1 MTEYSMKYKIECNL
15 MKERKSVT
23 SYEFGDRGYIRR
35 TLPDVFLGFI
45 LGALITFIY
54 MYMNN
59 DSIICDEYYCYA
71 HRHSYVCYM
80 GWMAI
85 NGHIAAILMCVLIFI
100 IKYPII
106 FNLRILVTEII
117 DRIKLNQLKYEKL
130 TKEDKQKESKKA
142 MDKFLNFKSM
152 RF

>member
-1 MTEYSMKYKIECNL
+1 MQEYSLKYKIEHEN
-15 MKERKSVT
+15 MKQRKTVT

-35 TLPDVFLGFI
+35 TLPDIFLGFI

-59 DSIICDEYYCYA
+59 DSIICNEYYCYA
-71 HRHSYVCYM
+71 HRHSSVCYI

-85 NGHIAAILMCVLIFI
+85 NGHVGAVLMCMLVFI

-106 FNLRILVTEII
+106 FNLRIFITEII
-117 DRIKLNQLKYEKL
+117 DRIKINQLKYEKP
-130 TKEDKQKESKKA
+130 TKENKQKESKKA

>member
-1 MTEYSMKYKIECNL
+1 MQEYSLKYKIEHEN
-15 MKERKSVT
+15 MKQRKTVT

-35 TLPDVFLGFI
+35 TLPDIFLGFI

-59 DSIICDEYYCYA
+59 DSIICNEYYCYA
-71 HRHSYVCYM
+71 HRHSSVCYI

-85 NGHIAAILMCVLIFI
+85 NGHVGAVLMCMLVFI

-106 FNLRILVTEII
+106 FNLRIFITEII
-117 DRIKLNQLKYEKL
+117 DRIKINQLKYEKP

>member
-1 MTEYSMKYKIECNL
+1 MTEYSMKYKIECENIRH
-15 MKERKSVT
+15 RKSVDK
-23 SYEFGDRGYIRR
+23 YDLGDCGYIRR
-35 TLPDVFLGFI
+35 VLPDIFFGFI

-59 DSIICDEYYCYA
+59 DSIICNEYYCYA
-71 HRHSYVCYM
+71 HKHSWVCYI

-85 NGHIAAILMCVLIFI
+85 NGHVGAILMCVLVFI
-100 IKYPII
+100 IGYPII
-106 FNLRILVTEII
+106 YNLRILVTEII
-117 DRIKLNQLKYEKL
+117 DRIKINQLKYEKP

>member
-1 MTEYSMKYKIECNL
+1 MIEYSMKYKIECENI
-15 MKERKSVT
+15 KQRKSVT
-23 SYEFGDRGYIRR
+23 RYEFGDRGYIRR
-35 TLPDVFLGFI
+35 TLPDIFFGFI

-59 DSIICDEYYCYA
+59 DSIICNEYYCYA

-80 GWMAI
+80 GWMII
-85 NGHIAAILMCVLIFI
+85 NGHVSAILMCVLVFI

-106 FNLRILVTEII
+106 YNLRILITEII
-117 DRIKLNQLKYEKL
+117 DRIKINQLKYAKP

>member
-1 MTEYSMKYKIECNL
+1 MQEYSMKYKIECNL

-23 SYEFGDRGYIRR
+23 EYEFGDRGYIRR
-35 TLPDVFLGFI
+35 TLPDIFLSFI

-59 DSIICDEYYCYA
+59 DSIICNEYYCYA
-71 HRHSYVCYM
+71 HRHSSVCYI

-85 NGHIAAILMCVLIFI
+85 NGHVGAVLMCMLVFI

-106 FNLRILVTEII
+106 FNLRIFITEII
-117 DRIKLNQLKYEKL
+117 DRIKINQLKYEKP